1 MFTKSLAAAAIA
13 AMATATYDVEF
24 TSNHLFNAKNPAF
37 VNMGKFHG
45 SDEDFL
51 LVSSFGAY
59 ASGKVYMVRDV
70 KDAVVNGDV
79 SDLKPTLLDTP
90 SFKWPNNIEVVPYDV
105 FGERAIQV
113 PDGFLVPGKKDGNIY
128 IIRMDADDIT
138 KTVDTV

>member
-1 MFTKSLAAAAIA
+1 MFTKSLAAAAVA
-13 AMATATYDVEF
+13 AIATANYDVEF
-24 TSNHLFNAKNPAF
+24 TSNNLFKTKNPAF
-37 VNMGKFHG
+37 VNMGKFYG

-59 ASGKVYMVRDV
+59 ASGKVYIVRGV

-79 SDLKPTLLDTP
+79 SDLTPTLLDTP

-113 PDGFLVPGKKDGNIY
+113 PDGFLVPGKKDGNIF
-128 IIRMDADDIT
+128 IIRMDPDDIT
-138 KTVDTV
+138 KTVETV